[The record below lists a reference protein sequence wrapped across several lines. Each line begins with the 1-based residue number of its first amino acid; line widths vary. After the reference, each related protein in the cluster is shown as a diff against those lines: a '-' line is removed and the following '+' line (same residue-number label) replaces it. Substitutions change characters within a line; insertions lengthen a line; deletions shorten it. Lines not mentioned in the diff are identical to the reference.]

1 MLERLT
7 VWCGEQSWL
16 NNPSIN
22 VGHTQPLMAKALLG
36 SNVFSKMARPLRRF
50 LAGGDRCC
58 RGFGFSIICQCTWMP
73 NWVLHKSLDHHHPKN
88 PSNSNIIQYPQGC
101 PFPRHECLP
110 LHLVKGALESRAI
123 MWDLLG
129 FPHDHLSSTCSS
141 ESAVG
146 HCHDTWLGPKSDEE
160 WRNISAFVDLKFGSA
175 SLANRKI
182 KYIYIYSIIHIRILD
197 TSWTSF
203 NISAVHHMKSS
214 LNTSETNHHKRSP
227 QRVTA
232 QLRCCSTR
240 PSAGPR
246 VLSQPFWATS
256 DKLC

>member
-1 MLERLT
+1 MLEHQWTRQFFHDQSIRLTHDKRTRLNNQPRKVSDWTFVYSCKKHQETMLERLT

-182 KYIYIYSIIHIRILD
+182 KYIYIYIP
-197 TSWTSF
+197 SF
-203 NISAVHHMKSS
+203 
-214 LNTSETNHHKRSP
+214 T
-227 QRVTA
+227 
-232 QLRCCSTR
+232 
-240 PSAGPR
+240 
-246 VLSQPFWATS
+246 
-256 DKLC
+256 